1 MQKNVRQQILANL
14 RSFQGSTSLKVPL
27 NITNND
33 DYILIESSAGVDY
46 WVIMEGISILFS
58 MPEFKDKNDIWV
70 FKDGQLKMLYS
81 DLYNIKDKDQKPYP
95 EGYKGTKTSIITED

>member
-1 MQKNVRQQILANL
+1 
-14 RSFQGSTSLKVPL
+14 
-27 NITNND
+27 
-33 DYILIESSAGVDY
+33 
-46 WVIMEGISILFS
+46 